1 MPGAVPVP
9 GAEATGRGGAVGQ
22 RIRCPPWETTDA
34 HGSGAGLAAGRRFFR
49 RFPLVEP
56 RGGAVDAPA
65 ALGSAEPLEVAEHL
79 DVAGTQRAERRRGA
93 GGVSSRDLTARD
105 RDGNV
110 GPRGQRGRLCVWG
123 GGKGVGRALGEGE
136 GRGGWSPRGCWGR
149 MDGIIGSN
157 GDGVDGVVLGRRS

>member
-9 GAEATGRGGAVGQ
+9 GAGATGRGGAVGQ
-22 RIRCPPWETTDA
+22 RIPCPPWEAADA

-56 RGGAVDAPA
+56 GGGAADAPA

-93 GGVSSRDLTARD
+93 GGVSSRDRTARD

-123 GGKGVGRALGEGE
+123 GGRGVG
-136 GRGGWSPRGCWGR
+136 GGFGG
-149 MDGIIGSN
+149 
-157 GDGVDGVVLGRRS
+157 GVGTGWMEP